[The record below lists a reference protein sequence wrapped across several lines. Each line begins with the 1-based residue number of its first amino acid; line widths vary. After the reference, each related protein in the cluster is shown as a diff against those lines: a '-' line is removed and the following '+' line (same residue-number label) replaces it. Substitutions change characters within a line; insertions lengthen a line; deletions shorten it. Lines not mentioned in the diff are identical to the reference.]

1 MKTTVIYQQRCGR
14 SLSHYKNYNDHFLST
29 DNDDDDDDDDNDD
42 DDDDDDDLFNLFM
55 LFWSHLIVSKTG

>member
-29 DNDDDDDDDDNDD
+29 DNDDDDDDDD
-42 DDDDDDDLFNLFM
+42 DLFNLFM